1 MSICECCCAHP
12 LVIMTLR
19 VHDDSMT
26 FTRHLYE
33 LVYHIWHMSISLCM
47 LVREVVGFF
56 TVESADDLPCC
67 LLARHKQASCS
78 SMWWLACNWL
88 VHQLPSVDCICCLWC
103 RHCNLKVKQP
113 WGLTWYCFVQGPFY
127 WYANMECLLCACLG
141 PKQDK
146 AFYMWWS
153 SGIWPH
159 RHIHGI
165 VELTARNSSLALVAG
180 GLYTC
185 LPGCT
190 LYQYCMW
197 LLEYA
202 CCHCATA
209 QTCL

>member
-1 MSICECCCAHP
+1 MNCWCTIYGVSSIQ
-12 LVIMTLR
+12 
-19 VHDDSMT
+19 
-26 FTRHLYE
+26 
-33 LVYHIWHMSISLCM
+33 LC
-47 LVREVVGFF
+47 LPVREVVDFF
-56 TVESADDLPCC
+56 TVESADDLTCC
-67 LLARHKQASCS
+67 LLARHKQARCN
-78 SMWWLACNWL
+78 SMCLLACIL
-88 VHQLPSVDCICCLWC
+88 LAHHCC
-103 RHCNLKVKQP
+103 
-113 WGLTWYCFVQGPFY
+113 VQGPFY